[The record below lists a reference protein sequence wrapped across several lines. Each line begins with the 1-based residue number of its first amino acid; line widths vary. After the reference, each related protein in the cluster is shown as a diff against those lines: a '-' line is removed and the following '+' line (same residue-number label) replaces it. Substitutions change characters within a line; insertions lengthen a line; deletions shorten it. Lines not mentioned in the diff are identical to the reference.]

1 MSLSETSDAKEGV
14 GFRGYLP
21 ECKNILHKEGEE
33 DKSCRFCNVD
43 PPSDDPPIV
52 DKELIKRETWKSESR
67 GPRDERTEWELFSK
81 KLSGI
86 NFDEY
91 DEIPVDSSGR
101 EFRQLFGHFSVLNL
115 HEWIKDNI
123 KSAGYDRLTPVQKYC
138 IPALQSGQDT
148 FVCAQREE
156 SHFGMISAYLIP
168 VVDSILQDGPD
179 DVYRSD
185 TSSRGRK
192 KKQYPSALVLAPTR
206 ERSLQIY
213 NESRKFVYRT
223 PIKSALLYGGRE
235 NYNDQ
240 IHKLRLGCHIL
251 IATPGRLKNVM
262 DQGLIGL
269 EGCRYLVLDASDC
282 MLKMGFEPM
291 IRQIVERMPPKEE
304 RVTAIF
310 SSSSTTDM
318 KLFTEEILKIN
329 KLDLTIGLGMN
340 ECYDSNMLMSKAWF
354 YFNLSPPDVT
364 QACEKAWL
372 SAVYA
377 IRLLFLE
384 TDSIHLES
392 HKSLRFAVEFVARL
406 MPSEKFLLVFDGFKT
421 ADRLHLFSHGNAY
434 FMTELLPRTFREV
447 EDVIETISKI
457 DKKKLKTIF
466 NDDFGN
472 GENEDWRER
481 GVSVKKKSHDV
492 IFAGKT
498 YRARYSVIVSGDDY
512 SAPEHDYFS

>member
-1 MSLSETSDAKEGV
+1 MVNPEEGV

-21 ECKNILHKEGEE
+21 ECQNLLHKEGEDDE
-33 DKSCRFCNVD
+33 FCPFCKVD
-43 PPSDDPPIV
+43 TRSVAATDGSDIT
-52 DKELIKRETWKSESR
+52 KRGTSKWENR
-67 GPRDERTEWELFSK
+67 GPRDKRTERELFSK

-91 DEIPVDSSGR
+91 DEIPVDSSGGVLLR
-101 EFRQLFGHFSVLNL
+101 LFANFSELNL
-115 HEWIKDNI
+115 HEWIEDNI
-123 KSAGYDRLTPVQKYC
+123 KSAGYDRPTPAQKYC
-138 IPALQSGQDT
+138 VPALRSERDI

-156 SHFGMISAYLIP
+156 SRFGMISAYLIP

-235 NYNDQ
+235 NYKDQ

-251 IATPGRLKNVM
+251 IATPGRLKSVM

-269 EGCRYLVLDASDC
+269 EGCRYLVLDAADR
-282 MLKMGFEPM
+282 MLNMGFEPL

-310 SSSSTTDM
+310 SSSSTDDI
-318 KLFTEEILKIN
+318 KVFTEEILKIN

-340 ECYDSNMLMSKAWF
+340 ECYDSKMFMSKAWF

-372 SAVYA
+372 SAVHA

-384 TDSIHLES
+384 TDSIHLQS
-392 HKSLRFAVEFVARL
+392 HKSLRFAVEFVARF
-406 MPSEKFLLVFDGFKT
+406 MPSDKFLLVIESFKT
-421 ADRLHLFSHGNAY
+421 ADKLHLFSHDSIDAY
-434 FMTELLPRTFREV
+434 FKTEDLPRAFREV
-447 EDVIETISKI
+447 EDFIETISKI
-457 DKKKLKTIF
+457 DKKKLKTLF
-466 NDDFGN
+466 NDNFGI
-472 GENEDWRER
+472 GEKR

-498 YRARYSVIVSGDDY
+498 YRARYSVIVSGDNY
-512 SAPEHDYFS
+512 SAPVEYFF